1 VKLVFFGGCFDPPH
15 RGHVEIIRQCL
26 KLCDKFILMPTLS
39 SPMKIVDSSTDPF
52 HIMQMLNLIIQC
64 IDRSIEIDEYDL
76 TCSGPSYTVDT
87 VQYLQKKYA
96 DYSISMVVGADQM
109 MKFEHWKDYQD
120 IINIVHII
128 CFNRKNC
135 HFTHLPNMSLTWIE
149 DFKINISSEQ
159 IKKDIIKGEFNKDN
173 LPSAVKQYI
182 IKNQLYGYK

>member
-1 VKLVFFGGCFDPPH
+1 MKLVFFGGCFDPPH

-26 KLCDKFILMPTLS
+26 NLCDKFILMPTLS

-96 DYSISMVVGADQM
+96 D
-109 MKFEHWKDYQD
+109 
-120 IINIVHII
+120 
-128 CFNRKNC
+128 
-135 HFTHLPNMSLTWIE
+135 
-149 DFKINISSEQ
+149 
-159 IKKDIIKGEFNKDN
+159 
-173 LPSAVKQYI
+173 
-182 IKNQLYGYK
+182 

>member
-1 VKLVFFGGCFDPPH
+1 MLEEMVLAKRYLLWHWNLLLVDYFL
-15 RGHVEIIRQCL
+15 I
-26 KLCDKFILMPTLS
+26 M
-39 SPMKIVDSSTDPF
+39 F
-52 HIMQMLNLIIQC
+52 HL
-64 IDRSIEIDEYDL
+64 DL
-76 TCSGPSYTVDT
+76 LV
-87 VQYLQKKYA
+87 
-96 DYSISMVVGADQM
+96 
-109 MKFEHWKDYQD
+109 KDYQD

-135 HFTHLPNMSLTWIE
+135 NFTHLPNMSLTWIE